1 MSIRDWLVGLV
12 IVLGS
17 GNLVGIEITVIII
30 TSTNSIL
37 LSSLP
42 NYQKLELPT

>member
-12 IVLGS
+12 IVLGL

-37 LSSLP
+37 LSS
-42 NYQKLELPT
+42 QKLELPT